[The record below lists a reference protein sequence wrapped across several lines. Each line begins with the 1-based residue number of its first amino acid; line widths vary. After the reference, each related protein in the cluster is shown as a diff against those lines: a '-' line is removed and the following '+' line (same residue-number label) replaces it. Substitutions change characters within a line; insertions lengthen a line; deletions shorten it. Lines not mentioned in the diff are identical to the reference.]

1 MTNLELTILEIA
13 RTALAMASCRE
24 QIVDVLDLTDED
36 VYRIQENLNAT
47 LFEEDVRFI
56 PEYRTNEV
64 MRKAV
69 GKQMLIDSVMRQM
82 VRDIQMHDF
91 TAIEELLKQVPED
104 YLKGFLPEGET
115 A

>member
-1 MTNLELTILEIA
+1 
-13 RTALAMASCRE
+13 
-24 QIVDVLDLTDED
+24 
-36 VYRIQENLNAT
+36 
-47 LFEEDVRFI
+47 
-56 PEYRTNEV
+56 

-69 GKQMLIDSVMRQM
+69 GKQMLIDNVMRQM

>member
-1 MTNLELTILEIA
+1 MTNFELTILEIA
-13 RTALAMASCRE
+13 RTALALTSCRE

-69 GKQMLIDSVMRQM
+69 GKQILIDSVMRQM
-82 VRDIQMHDF
+82 VRDIHMHDF
-91 TAIEELLKQVPED
+91 TAIQELLKQVPED